1 MIQPD
6 VFKSN
11 IISSDEP
18 TTSHKN
24 KRKNTPH
31 AEGYSYSYW
40 RRRILLS
47 IIAGYAAFY
56 LVRLN
61 FTMAIPYLQ
70 SDLGYTKAEIG
81 MIFSTGAILYG
92 LGKGLAGLLGDR
104 SNARFLMSAGL
115 FASAVSSFFLGFCS
129 TWTMILTIYTLSMCF
144 QSLGWPPCAR
154 LLTHWFSPKEIATKW
169 AMWNSSQQIGGALI
183 VIISPYIMA
192 AYGWRSVFFIPGA
205 FCALFALFL
214 LNRLRD
220 TPESLGLPAIEAHH
234 GLIEAHE
241 VDDSKLTTKE
251 IFQQVVGNK
260 LVWYVCFANFFV
272 YIVRMFVITWAPTFL
287 SEFKGSSLKL
297 AGWQTAMFEITGIF
311 GGIIAGYLSDKLFEG
326 RRGRVGFIFMISLSV
341 SILMLWKSP
350 IDQKWQHFLGMMLIG
365 FLVTGP
371 QILVG
376 VAAADFASKKAA
388 GAASGLTG
396 TVGYLGTAVAGVGVG
411 LIVDNYGWD
420 SAFAAIA
427 ICAVLSSFFFA
438 LTWNHRAKVLDK
450 QSQSQDM

>member
-1 MIQPD
+1 MIHSSIVQD
-6 VFKSN
+6 NSFSESS
-11 IISSDEP
+11 ISAYNRL
-18 TTSHKN
+18 T
-24 KRKNTPH
+24 H
-31 AEGYSYSYW
+31 AEGRSYSYW

-56 LVRLN
+56 LVRQN

-70 SDLGYTKAEIG
+70 SVLGYTKAEIG
-81 MIFSTGAILYG
+81 LIVSSGAILYG
-92 LGKGLAGLLGDR
+92 LGKGLAGLLGDK
-104 SNARFLMSAGL
+104 SNARYLMSIGL
-115 FASAVSSFFLGFCS
+115 FLSAVVSFCLGFS
-129 TWTMILTIYTLSMCF
+129 TGWWMLLGLYTLNMSF

-169 AMWNSSQQIGGALI
+169 AMWNSSQQIGAAI
-183 VIISPYIMA
+183 VMIISPYIMA
-192 AYGWRSVFFIPGA
+192 SFGWQYVFFVPGV

-220 TPESLGLPAIEAHH
+220 TPESLGLPAIEEHH
-234 GLIEAHE
+234 GLVEAHE
-241 VDDSKLTTKE
+241 IDDSKLTTKE
-251 IFQQVVGNK
+251 IFSQVVNNK

-272 YIVRMFVITWAPTFL
+272 YIVRMFVFTWAPTFL

-297 AGWQTAMFEITGIF
+297 AGWQTAMFDITGIF
-311 GGIIAGYLSDKLFEG
+311 GGIIAGYLSDKVFEG
-326 RRGRVGFIFMISLSV
+326 RRGRVGFLFMMALSLSV
-341 SILMLWKSP
+341 LFLWKAP
-350 IDQKWQHFLGMMLIG
+350 LDQKWQHFLGMMLIG

-420 SAFAAIA
+420 AAFAGIS
-427 ICAVLSSFFFA
+427 ICAILSAFFFA

>member
-1 MIQPD
+1 MLPSDIAQTSL
-6 VFKSN
+6 F
-11 IISSDEP
+11 SSDRL
-18 TTSHKN
+18 TT
-24 KRKNTPH
+24 NTRSPH
-31 AEGYSYSYW
+31 AEGRSYSYW
-40 RRRILLS
+40 RHRILFS

-56 LVRLN
+56 LVRQN

-70 SDLGYTKAEIG
+70 SELGYTKAEIG
-81 MIFSTGAILYG
+81 MIFSSGAVIYG

-104 SNARFLMSAGL
+104 SNARYLMSAGL
-115 FASAVSSFFLGFCS
+115 FCSAIISFFLGFS
-129 TWTMILTIYTLSMCF
+129 TSWWMLLVLYTLNMSF

-169 AMWNSSQQIGGALI
+169 AMWNSSQQIGAAI
-183 VIISPYIMA
+183 VMIVSPYIMA
-192 AYGWRSVFFIPGA
+192 SYGWRFVFFVPGV
-205 FCALFALFL
+205 FCAFFALFL

-234 GLIEAHE
+234 GLVEAHE
-241 VDDSKLTTKE
+241 IDDSKLTTKE

-260 LVWYVCFANFFV
+260 LVWYMCFANFFV
-272 YIVRMFVITWAPTFL
+272 YIVRMFVFTWAPTFL

-297 AGWQTAMFEITGIF
+297 AGWQTAMFDLTGIF
-311 GGIIAGYLSDKLFEG
+311 GGIIAGYLSDKVFEG
-326 RRGRVGFIFMISLSV
+326 RRGRVGFLFMLALSV
-341 SILMLWKSP
+341 SVLFLWKAP
-350 IDQKWQHFLGMMLIG
+350 VDQKWQHFLGMMLIG

-411 LIVDNYGWD
+411 LIVDNSGWD
-420 SAFAAIA
+420 VAFAAVA
-427 ICAVLSSFFFA
+427 ICAILSAFFFA

-450 QSQSQDM
+450 KN